1 MTHPPIP
8 PAMTDTPVFSSMLSD
23 PRFGDIARQFLDP
36 LPGVIDRQHLVFDS
50 SSSLADFGHPSNCP
64 ACSTASLEFTMHN
77 PTPPRNRGLALLPG
91 SATDASRLRPAR
103 TTRSK
108 RKAAS

>member
-8 PAMTDTPVFSSMLSD
+8 LPLTDTPTFASMLGD

-36 LPGVIDRQHLVFDS
+36 LPPSAHHVTFS
-50 SSSLADFGHPSNCP
+50 TPSLAGFGHPSSCP

-77 PTPPRNRGLALLPG
+77 PTPPRNDRHLALLPG